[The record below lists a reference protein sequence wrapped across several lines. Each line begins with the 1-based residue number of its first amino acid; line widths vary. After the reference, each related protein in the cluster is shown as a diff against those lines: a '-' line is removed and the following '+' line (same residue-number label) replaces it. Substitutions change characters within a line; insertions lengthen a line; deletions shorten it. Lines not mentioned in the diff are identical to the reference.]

1 MGTIGT
7 SKSSYLRKNH
17 AGAPFAAGDARR
29 FFVQDGFQVQYYDSD
44 ARTKRNGR
52 FDLRN
57 IVTLRPTADPSVTDG
72 VELVISVNGDGVATK
87 TITVSFDDAKEE
99 APMWKAMWCS
109 AVGETA
115 VDERLKG
122 FRQTTLVKKFNFEH
136 CEQPAMKPTMFNT
149 PGILTPRTPGEKP
162 AEAAV
167 AETPDTPRAGAPSAA
182 PITKLGMPKGAPNS
196 AAPTAPKGP
205 PPSTETAAAD
215 DTFEVTVPEG
225 VKPGEVLHANTPGGV
240 KVRLR
245 VPEGATPGAVLAFTM
260 PTGGTTTVDAAVK
273 IQAIYR
279 GKTARKGLV
288 EEDAAEVQ
296 AAIKVQ
302 AITRGYTA
310 RFEIEEARRLEWFN
324 YYKLPEVGEYDEA
337 LKLACTAEERAE
349 VDAAQE
355 ASRVEWVRYYVAT
368 GNLSEAKRLLWDG
381 KNPAPPGAGWFR
393 CCYNPAPPAGGA
405 DRAEKFRAAIVAYD
419 FAEAER
425 LAATAEEKEDVS
437 LSQARAAARPHSTP
451 PAPPP
456 ASRPLSLPPS
466 SQRRLEWLSYYLA
479 KRDFYEAEN
488 QAIIQS
494 EKDLIVAVAQG
505 GMSADAAAARL
516 TPKSSAAGGAAR
528 KNGLR

>member
-1 MGTIGT
+1 MGSIGT

-57 IVTLRPTADPSVTDG
+57 IVTLRPTADPSVTAG

-122 FRQTTLVKKFNFEH
+122 FRQSALVKKFNFEH

-167 AETPDTPRAGAPSAA
+167 AETPDTPRAGAPAAA

-205 PPSTETAAAD
+205 PPNTTETAAAD

-296 AAIKVQ
+296 AASAAFAMYDFDGDGVVNLDDFVFALTSIAQ
-302 AITRGYTA
+302 HAGRPA
-310 RFEIEEARRLEWFN
+310 LE
-324 YYKLPEVGEYDEA
+324 PE
-337 LKLACTAEERAE
+337 R
-349 VDAAQE
+349 
-355 ASRVEWVRYYVAT
+355 
-368 GNLSEAKRLLWDG
+368 AKRL
-381 KNPAPPGAGWFR
+381 F
-393 CCYNPAPPAGGA
+393 
-405 DRAEKFRAAIVAYD
+405 
-419 FAEAER
+419 
-425 LAATAEEKEDVS
+425 
-437 LSQARAAARPHSTP
+437 AAADLDGNG
-451 PAPPP
+451 AIDFNEF
-456 ASRPLSLPPS
+456 LEL
-466 SQRRLEWLSYYLA
+466 QRR
-479 KRDFYEAEN
+479 KRAIQTWTGGIAAE
-488 QAIIQS
+488 
-494 EKDLIVAVAQG
+494 G
-505 GMSADAAAARL
+505 G
-516 TPKSSAAGGAAR
+516 
-528 KNGLR
+528 

>member
-1 MGTIGT
+1 MGSIGT

-122 FRQTTLVKKFNFEH
+122 FRQIALVKKFNFEH

-205 PPSTETAAAD
+205 PPNTTETAAAD

-324 YYKLPEVGEYDEA
+324 YYKLPEVGEYDE
-337 LKLACTAEERAE
+337 RGSRSHP
-349 VDAAQE
+349 AQ
-355 ASRVEWVRYYVAT
+355 
-368 GNLSEAKRLLWDG
+368 
-381 KNPAPPGAGWFR
+381 
-393 CCYNPAPPAGGA
+393 
-405 DRAEKFRAAIVAYD
+405 FRARIH
-419 FAEAER
+419 
-425 LAATAEEKEDVS
+425 TARNYVHRS
-437 LSQARAAARPHSTP
+437 ASTT
-451 PAPPP
+451 
-456 ASRPLSLPPS
+456 
-466 SQRRLEWLSYYLA
+466 RR
-479 KRDFYEAEN
+479 
-488 QAIIQS
+488 
-494 EKDLIVAVAQG
+494 
-505 GMSADAAAARL
+505 
-516 TPKSSAAGGAAR
+516 
-528 KNGLR
+528 

>member
-122 FRQTTLVKKFNFEH
+122 FRQTALVKQFNFEH

-196 AAPTAPKGP
+196 AAPTAPMA
-205 PPSTETAAAD
+205 PSAPSVPRAPSAQTTRSDKLTE
-215 DTFEVTVPEG
+215 
-225 VKPGEVLHANTPGGV
+225 
-240 KVRLR
+240 RS
-245 VPEGATPGAVLAFTM
+245 
-260 PTGGTTTVDAAVK
+260 
-273 IQAIYR
+273 
-279 GKTARKGLV
+279 
-288 EEDAAEVQ
+288 
-296 AAIKVQ
+296 
-302 AITRGYTA
+302 
-310 RFEIEEARRLEWFN
+310 RR
-324 YYKLPEVGEYDEA
+324 
-337 LKLACTAEERAE
+337 
-349 VDAAQE
+349 
-355 ASRVEWVRYYVAT
+355 
-368 GNLSEAKRLLWDG
+368 
-381 KNPAPPGAGWFR
+381 
-393 CCYNPAPPAGGA
+393 
-405 DRAEKFRAAIVAYD
+405 
-419 FAEAER
+419 
-425 LAATAEEKEDVS
+425 
-437 LSQARAAARPHSTP
+437 
-451 PAPPP
+451 
-456 ASRPLSLPPS
+456 
-466 SQRRLEWLSYYLA
+466 
-479 KRDFYEAEN
+479 
-488 QAIIQS
+488 
-494 EKDLIVAVAQG
+494 
-505 GMSADAAAARL
+505 
-516 TPKSSAAGGAAR
+516 
-528 KNGLR
+528 